1 MTNDITLV
9 VGDAHVDASQNTAK
23 KLERFTWLGKHI
35 NKTKPSRVVFIG
47 DALTMDSLSA
57 WDKGKRLLQEGHR
70 YHKDIAAGK
79 KAIDMMFAEVGTTLI
94 HKIEWV
100 YLKGNHEDR
109 LERYLQVEPIFA
121 GHVDIIK
128 DLGLDLDHW
137 KIIPYKDNY
146 KYKGINFTH
155 IPITE
160 GGTGVSAS
168 GASSVAKKALELYG
182 TSVVFGHT
190 HKLEIACKHRHGSPH
205 LQQALNVGCFFEH
218 IDEYAKGSTASYWRG
233 LVELEHYSAN
243 RFDINTISL
252 GRLKRMYKE
261 Y

>member
-1 MTNDITLV
+1 MTDDITLV
-9 VGDAHVDASQNTAK
+9 VGDAHIDASQNTAK

-35 NKTKPSRVVFIG
+35 QATKPSRVVFIG
-47 DALTMDSLSA
+47 DALTLESLSA

-79 KAIDMMFAEVGTTLI
+79 QAFDMMFDQISKPVLRN
-94 HKIEWV
+94 IEWV

-109 LERYLQVEPIFA
+109 LDRYLQIEPVFE
-121 GHVDIIK
+121 GHVDVIK
-128 DLGLDLDHW
+128 DLGLDKDLW
-137 KIIPYKDNY
+137 KIVPYKENY
-146 KYKGINFTH
+146 KYKGVNFTH

-168 GASSVAKKALELYG
+168 GASSVAKKALDLYG

-190 HKLEIACKHRHGSPH
+190 HKLEVACKHRHGDAH

-218 IDEYAKGSTASYWRG
+218 VDAYAKGSTTSYWRG
-233 LVELEHYSAN
+233 LVELDHYAPN
-243 RFDINTISL
+243 RFDVNTISL
-252 GRLKRMYKE
+252 GKLKRIYQ
-261 Y
+261 